1 VAVHDIDMDI
11 VGTTG
16 FYGAN
21 LIAKSGKIGGQ
32 NGRGDLDHA
41 LLR

>member
-1 VAVHDIDMDI
+1 MDI

-32 NGRGDLDHA
+32 NGRGDLDHIDGFP
-41 LLR
+41 